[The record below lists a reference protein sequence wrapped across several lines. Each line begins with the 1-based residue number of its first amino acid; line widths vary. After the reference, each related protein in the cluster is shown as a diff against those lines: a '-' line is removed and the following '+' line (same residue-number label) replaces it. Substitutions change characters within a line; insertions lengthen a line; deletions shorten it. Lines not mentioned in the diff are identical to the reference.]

1 MKSTFLQKALLAST
15 LASTVI
21 FAASVQAQRG
31 APVVDLSASQSPK
44 SAVQPSAAAGDSY
57 YQSQMLQDEVR
68 ELRGMVEELSYELQR
83 VKQRQMDDYLD
94 IDRRLS
100 ALAGGAVPIDNSFGD
115 TGGATSPVDM
125 QANQSVVPSNMP
137 ENSAEITAS
146 YTQASNLLLKDR
158 DINAAALAF
167 KSHVIDFPD
176 SPYLANVHYWLG
188 EIYLLQGQDEQA
200 RQSFALVVEQYPN
213 HAKALDAN
221 FKLGKLYNELGD
233 KKRARELLQR
243 AAQGTG
249 ATASKAKSYLESN
262 F

>member
-1 MKSTFLQKALLAST
+1 
-15 LASTVI
+15 
-21 FAASVQAQRG
+21 
-31 APVVDLSASQSPK
+31 
-44 SAVQPSAAAGDSY
+44 
-57 YQSQMLQDEVR
+57 
-68 ELRGMVEELSYELQR
+68 
-83 VKQRQMDDYLD
+83 
-94 IDRRLS
+94 
-100 ALAGGAVPIDNSFGD
+100 
-115 TGGATSPVDM
+115 
-125 QANQSVVPSNMP
+125 
-137 ENSAEITAS
+137 
-146 YTQASNLLLKDR
+146 
-158 DINAAALAF
+158 
-167 KSHVIDFPD
+167 VIDFPD